1 MAIRMR
7 THFVRRFVHRSFIAH
22 IRAALPEG
30 RPLPEATWQA
40 RHRGILILLWLHA
53 IGIAAFGLLAG
64 YGFIHSVTEG
74 SVVAVAT
81 LFASQV
87 HRSRRARAAAA
98 SFGLLTASAILVH
111 LSGGYI
117 EMHFHFFVA
126 LIIIALYQDWVPFLL
141 ALGYVVLEH
150 GALGALV
157 PTMVY
162 NHPDGWAHPWKWAA
176 IHGVFVLAASI
187 ACLLNWRLNEA
198 SRAHTELILTSAGD
212 GIFGLDLHGNITF
225 ANPAATALLGWDS
238 AELND
243 QPRRTILAVVQ
254 PPDVPAAAENHP
266 IIAAL
271 RAGAIHQAADDTFW
285 RRDGTHLPVEYLSTP
300 IREGGTVVG
309 AVVVFRDI
317 TARKHIQE
325 LQIAKEA
332 AEAANHA
339 KSTFLAHMSHEL
351 RTPLTAIL
359 GYSDL
364 LLLQTQLEG
373 DTHLNDD
380 IEQIRSAGQ
389 HLLRLINNILD
400 LAKIEAGK
408 AELHTETF
416 AVAPLLADVV
426 ATISPLA
433 ARNANTVQVY
443 GGDTIES
450 IHADLGKL
458 RQVLLNLLGNAAK
471 FTQNGVI
478 TLEVSCEPTTADA
491 SQSATGHR
499 DTSLDPDSRPVR
511 TQLEQQ
517 AVAQRAPLAVFRVRD
532 TGIGM
537 SIAQQQRLF
546 QEFTQADAQIAH
558 TYGGTGLGLALSQR
572 LCTLMGGDIN
582 VWSAPGQGATFT
594 VRLPMTA
601 RRYGEDLAR

>member
-1 MAIRMR
+1 MGRPRI
-7 THFVRRFVHRSFIAH
+7 VHPPFIT
-22 IRAALPEG
+22 RVQAALPEG
-30 RPLPEATWQA
+30 RPLPEAIWQA
-40 RHRGILILLWLHA
+40 RHRGILILLWLHV
-53 IGIAAFGLLAG
+53 IGITAFGLLAG
-64 YGFIHSVTEG
+64 FGFIHSATEG
-74 SVVAVAT
+74 SVVAVAA
-81 LFASQV
+81 LFASRA
-87 HRSRRARAAAA
+87 HSSRRVRAGAA
-98 SFGLLTASAILVH
+98 SLGLLTASAILVH

-150 GALGALV
+150 GVLGALV

-162 NHPDGWAHPWKWAA
+162 NHPDGWANPWKWAA

-187 ACLLNWRLNEA
+187 ACLVNWRLNEA
-198 SRAHTELILTSAGD
+198 TRTRTELILASAGD
-212 GIFGLDLHGNITF
+212 GIFGLDLRGSITF
-225 ANPAATALLGWDS
+225 ANPAAMGLLGWDS
-238 AELND
+238 TALID
-243 QPRRTILAVVQ
+243 QPWRTILSPRHPYGA
-254 PPDVPAAAENHP
+254 PTAAEIHP

-271 RAGAIHQAADDTFW
+271 RAGTIQQAADDTFW
-285 RRDGTHLPVEYLSTP
+285 RHDGTHLPVEYLSTP
-300 IREGGTVVG
+300 IREGGAVVG

-317 TARKHIQE
+317 TARKHVQE

-339 KSTFLAHMSHEL
+339 KSMFLAHMSHEL

-364 LLLQTQLEG
+364 LLIQTQIAG
-373 DTHLNDD
+373 DTHLNGD
-380 IEQIRSAGQ
+380 IEHIRGAGH
-389 HLLRLINNILD
+389 HLLSLINNVLD

-408 AELHTETF
+408 TELFLETF
-416 AVAPLLADVV
+416 AIAPLLADVV

-443 GGDTIES
+443 GGDAIDS

-458 RQVLLNLLGNAAK
+458 RQVLLNLLANAAK

-478 TLEVSCEPTTADA
+478 TLEVSCSPATTD
-491 SQSATGHR
+491 QPVPINGHR
-499 DTSLDPDSRPVR
+499 DTAFGAAIPV
-511 TQLEQQ
+511 
-517 AVAQRAPLAVFRVRD
+517 VRAHAERQDGRDHAPQVVFRVRD

-537 SIAQQQRLF
+537 SVVQQQQLF
-546 QEFTQADAQIAH
+546 QEFTQADVQIAH
-558 TYGGTGLGLALSQR
+558 DYGGTGLGLALSQR
-572 LCTLMGGDIN
+572 LCTLMGGNID

-594 VRLPMTA
+594 VRLPMTK
-601 RRYGEDLAR
+601 RLYGEDLAR